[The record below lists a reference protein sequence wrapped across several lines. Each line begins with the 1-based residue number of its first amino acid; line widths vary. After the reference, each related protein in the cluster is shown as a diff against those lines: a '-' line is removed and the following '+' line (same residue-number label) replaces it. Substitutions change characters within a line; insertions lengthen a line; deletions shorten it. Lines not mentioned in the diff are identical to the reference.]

1 MESPTRMLLGN
12 GEEMEMN
19 EMTEELRCKAG
30 ELYFKLKAILA
41 PISFDL
47 ILGQPFLHK
56 ERLLWGFGPGK
67 LTGWRGGRRLVLPIS
82 EEKPNVKT
90 MLPEREK
97 LWKDREEIKTAHEQ
111 LERVLRDRSREEAE
125 AMVRPSPKRYKNFKT
140 AAARAHARRLAN
152 LAREQA
158 EGKLKLYIWS
168 HKKPVNNAD
177 QATGHRKA
185 WGEAPDG
192 GPAAP
197 KPRDRTTLPPPSLE
211 KTAPESQYLVI
222 PKELSFQAQT
232 DFISTYHKFDA
243 LAGEWRET
251 MPMCFYEMLLKHRD
265 LFPDSLPPGPPARRI
280 IDHRIP
286 TVPDKLPPKGPIYQM
301 DNQMKLAMKEELA
314 KLAAKGYITLISSPY
329 AAPCMLVPKKADKP
343 GEPAQYRLVINYQ
356 ELNKLT
362 ISNEQPIPNITTI
375 MEQLQGSKYFT
386 ILDMESGFHQAIMTQ
401 ILWEHIGVRC
411 AVYLDDV
418 LVYSPSLEQ
427 HVEDVAKVSEALR
440 EHKMFPKISKC
451 KFARTELV
459 YLGYSVGADGVRP
472 SMDKVKDIAHWP
484 EKLANVTQVLQ
495 FLGLVGFVRMFM
507 GARFADMAKPLVELT
522 KKNVP
527 FVWEE
532 KPTQAIQMLKK
543 RLINYTL
550 LQLPDPKKPQIRL
563 SQGVADPLANPLMYE
578 LDQLDD
584 GPSSSRLPVQQD
596 LTLANSATT
605 TPQAPS
611 LALREL
617 PTQSN
622 HYNEHLPLTEWPER
636 LKATPA
642 TEELQADS
650 PDRPVTQQQLVVHV
664 HQPSP
669 NAQDAQDA
677 IETVTV
683 EADDLQ
689 LPEDIHLIL
698 PPVLNGFWGEVV
710 ISDVCDA
717 ADLQR
722 AALGPGLLPGTDDW
736 STALRT
742 CPTYGDVFTAAEQQA
757 PKHVY
762 MAATPPSS
770 RAPYPSRIYRL
781 QHGTLQV
788 HVHGGW
794 RIVVPNQLSTRMD
807 LLYQYHDHP
816 TAGHMGFNKTYQQLT
831 QLYYWE
837 GVKDFVKRYVETC
850 VRCQM
855 SKAITQKPAG
865 LLHSLS
871 IPAKRWDSISMD
883 FITGLPLSTKGND
896 AVMVVVDRLSK
907 MAHFIPLP
915 VSSTAADIAALF
927 TREIVRLHGVPSSI
941 VTDRDARF
949 ISQFWQHFTTQ
960 FEIRR
965 CLSTAFHPQTDGQTE
980 RTNQTL
986 ERLLRSFI
994 QLDQSQWENLL
1005 PALELAYNTT
1015 PSGSTGLSPFQ
1026 LMIGENPTTAMS
1038 YEPFLYYQTPA
1049 MTKQFRMWVAR
1060 AARHVAKAQLQQQQQ
1075 ANKHR
1080 RHVVFR
1086 EGDKVLLSTAKLP
1099 AQGCP

>member
-1 MESPTRMLLGN
+1 
-12 GEEMEMN
+12 
-19 EMTEELRCKAG
+19 
-30 ELYFKLKAILA
+30 
-41 PISFDL
+41 
-47 ILGQPFLHK
+47 
-56 ERLLWGFGPGK
+56 
-67 LTGWRGGRRLVLPIS
+67 
-82 EEKPNVKT
+82 
-90 MLPEREK
+90 
-97 LWKDREEIKTAHEQ
+97 
-111 LERVLRDRSREEAE
+111 
-125 AMVRPSPKRYKNFKT
+125 MVRPSPKRYKNFKT

-158 EGKLKLYIWS
+158 EGNLKLYMWS

-177 QATGHRKA
+177 EATGHRKA

-197 KPRDRTTLPPPSLE
+197 KPRDGTTLPPPSLE
-211 KTAPESQYLVI
+211 KAAPESKYL
-222 PKELSFQAQT
+222 A
-232 DFISTYHKFDA
+232 
-243 LAGEWRET
+243 
-251 MPMCFYEMLLKHRD
+251 
-265 LFPDSLPPGPPARRI
+265 I
-280 IDHRIP
+280 I
-286 TVPDKLPPKGPIYQM
+286 
-301 DNQMKLAMKEELA
+301 
-314 KLAAKGYITLISSPY
+314 
-329 AAPCMLVPKKADKP
+329 
-343 GEPAQYRLVINYQ
+343 
-356 ELNKLT
+356 
-362 ISNEQPIPNITTI
+362 
-375 MEQLQGSKYFT
+375 
-386 ILDMESGFHQAIMTQ
+386 TQ

-427 HVEDVAKVSEALR
+427 HVEDVAKVLEALR

-507 GARFADMAKPLVELT
+507 GTRFADMAKPPVELT
-522 KKNVP
+522 KKNAP

-532 KPTQAIQMLKK
+532 KHTQAIQMLKK

-550 LQLPDPKKPQIRL
+550 LQLPDPKKPYVLWTDASAHSLGAVLLQDGKPLGFIPKKMSEQQQRYSTYQQELLALLTALKKWQHLLRPGQVTAFTDHRTLQHILNPKSSTLPNKMLLRWLSLLAEFPGLTITYKPGKDNVVADALSRNPLHQDSTSDRSTTYTPAKVAPAILATLQARATRGGRQIRL
-563 SQGVADPLANPLMYE
+563 SQRVADPLANPLMYE

-622 HYNEHLPLTEWPER
+622 HYNEHLPLTESPER

-677 IETVTV
+677 IKTVAV

-689 LPEDIHLIL
+689 LPEDTHLIL

-710 ISDVCDA
+710 ISDVRDA

-722 AALGPGLLPGTDDW
+722 AALGPGLPPGTDDW

-855 SKAITQKPAG
+855 SKAVTQKPAG

-907 MAHFIPLP
+907 VAHFIPLP

-965 CLSTAFHPQTDGQTE
+965 CLSTAFHPQTNGQTE
-980 RTNQTL
+980 LTNQTL

-1026 LMIGENPTTAMS
+1026 LMIGENPTTAKS

-1060 AARHVAKAQLQQQQQ
+1060 AARHNAKAQLQQQQQ

-1086 EGDKVLLSTAKLP
+1086 EGDKVLLSTANLP
-1099 AQGCP
+1099 AQGCPKLQERFVGPFPITKVINEVTYKLDLPPSFTIHPVFHVSRLRPFLEDPTLHRDQRWDPMRRDGHLEFEVEAILEVRGPKTAKEYIIKWKGKPLDEATWEPTRNLTHCKHLLRAFHTSRNRHAAHHLYPHPRLQPREGRRGRHRPP